1 MQSFA
6 GGRRPCRRKGVPS
19 PVPAPLQP
27 PPASVTLAAGALL
40 SAALLSAGCAS
51 PPEAYT
57 PGEMSQ
63 EQFAACKAVAQAYYD
78 RDANYES
85 LRDALRSDALASKW
99 FVRYLVH
106 DVVRMREGQSVLLSE
121 EKVRY
126 EAIGDLG
133 ATPAQFDLP
142 GQRDDLRAIG
152 EILAMGSP
160 AVEVVV
166 EDLLKDRQAFLRTI
180 AVEVLAAFGDRAV
193 PALLKVASS
202 GDVRE
207 QGYAARALGAIGARG
222 AALDALRTLT
232 RSTEW
237 RVRSAAAQA
246 LALGGS
252 GARALLV
259 DMLNDPDAFVK
270 RKSAESLGSHRD
282 PDAVDALVAFL
293 EVSKARDQ
301 WSGELAAQQALQ
313 KIAGSSGPRT
323 AERWRRFAEDFRS
336 ERQ

>member
-1 MQSFA
+1 MS
-6 GGRRPCRRKGVPS
+6 S
-19 PVPAPLQP
+19 LVPAPLQP
-27 PPASVTLAAGALL
+27 LCASVAQAAGALL
-40 SAALLSAGCAS
+40 LAALLSTGCAG
-51 PPEAYT
+51 PREAYT
-57 PGEMSQ
+57 PGEMSKA
-63 EQFAACKAVAQAYYD
+63 QFAACKAVAQAYYD
-78 RDANYES
+78 RDASYES
-85 LRDALRSDALASKW
+85 QRDALRSDALASKW

-121 EKVRY
+121 EKVRFD
-126 EAIGDLG
+126 AISQPRS
-133 ATPAQFDLP
+133 TPAQFDLP

-180 AVEVLAAFGDRAV
+180 AVEVLTAFGEKAV
-193 PALLKVASS
+193 PALLEVASS

-222 AALDALRTLT
+222 AALEVLRTLT
-232 RSTEW
+232 RSKEW
-237 RVRSAAAQA
+237 RVRSAAAEA

-252 GARALLV
+252 EARALLV
-259 DMLNDPDAFVK
+259 DMLDDPDAFVQ
-270 RKSAESLGSHRD
+270 RKSAESLGSHSD

-293 EVSKARDQ
+293 EVSKARNQ

-323 AERWRRFAEDFRS
+323 TERWRRFAEDFRS